1 MREYPT
7 RPIVGDGA
15 VVLDGDR
22 VLLVKRGNE
31 PLKGEWSLPGGAV
44 EIGETLETALVREI
58 REETGLDVDVGPM
71 VDVLDR
77 LRYDPDGRV
86 KYHYVPIFCAARAA
100 ACCAARLTPR
110 PPSGRRSTTSC
121 GTDSPTRPSASS
133 GKRSTA
139 SQGRGRHAKYT
150 GRPSNTMI
158 KPGHVVAVR
167 YTKSTTRIVAAP
179 RM

>member
-1 MREYPT
+1 VREYPT
-7 RPIVGDGA
+7 RPIVGVGA

-86 KYHYVPIFCAARAA
+86 KYHYVLIDFLCRPCGGVLCSASDAEAAEWAA
-100 ACCAARLTPR
+100 LDDLVRYGLAATAISVIGKAVDRQSGAWTPR
-110 PPSGRRSTTSC
+110 EVHWQ
-121 GTDSPTRPSASS
+121 AE
-133 GKRSTA
+133 
-139 SQGRGRHAKYT
+139 
-150 GRPSNTMI
+150 
-158 KPGHVVAVR
+158 
-167 YTKSTTRIVAAP
+167 
-179 RM
+179 